1 MIKIIYILKKEFLVM
16 GRDVHSLAVL
26 FIMPVAFI
34 LIMSLAMR
42 DLFETHAVKQI
53 KILLVDQDQ
62 SEPSQAFIAALEKL
76 GTFSIHHLDPATR
89 PDLVRHKMFQDDY
102 KFALVLEKGFAL
114 AAERDG
120 WNQTRRPMIL
130 MVKPSVNRQ
139 TYTILKNTFAANL
152 AKTRIAFLLKG
163 QAAML
168 DYAGID
174 LDKMME
180 PVDTLIETRYV
191 SKSKLKFKVPTSV
204 QQSVPA
210 WLVFSMFFVVIPLS
224 NTFIAERNYGTLMR
238 LQSMNIST
246 GFLLAGKLLP
256 FFIVNLIQV
265 VLMILVGVFL
275 VPLLGGDAL
284 TMGDSHGGL
293 LLITTAVSFCSI
305 SFALL
310 VASIARTTEHA
321 TTIGGVFNIILGA
334 LGGIMIPKF
343 VMPDF
348 MQQLS
353 VLSPMSWGLEGF
365 LDIFLRN
372 GNILDVLKES
382 LLLLLIGLV
391 MFSATA
397 FIVRKRLSL

>member
-1 MIKIIYILKKEFLVM
+1 M

-42 DLFETHAVKQI
+42 DLFDTHGVNQI
-53 KILLVDQDQ
+53 KILVVNQDK
-62 SEPSQAFIAALEKL
+62 SDPSRAFIKTLENLK
-76 GTFSIHHLDPATR
+76 TFSFHHMADGTGV
-89 PDLVRHKMFQDDY
+89 DLIRHKMFQEDY
-102 KFALVLEKGFAL
+102 KFALVVEKGFSL
-114 AAERDG
+114 AADRNASNTAG
-120 WNQTRRPMIL
+120 RQMIL
-130 MVKPSVNRQ
+130 LVKPSVNRQ
-139 TYTILKNTFAANL
+139 TYTILKNTFAASL
-152 AKTRIAFLLKG
+152 AKTRVANLIKG
-163 QAAML
+163 QEEML

-174 LDKMME
+174 IDKVMQ
-180 PVDTLIETRYV
+180 PTDDLIETRYV

-210 WLVFSMFFVVIPLS
+210 WLVFSMFFVVIPIS
-224 NTFIAERNYGTLMR
+224 NTFIAERNYGTLLR

-246 GFLLAGKLLP
+246 GLLLAGKLLP

-265 VLMILVGVFL
+265 VLMILVGIYV

-284 TMGDSHGGL
+284 TMGDSYGGL

-310 VASIARTTEHA
+310 VASVAKTTEHA

-334 LGGIMIPKF
+334 LGGIMVPKF

-348 MQQLS
+348 MQTLS
-353 VLSPMSWGLEGF
+353 VLSPMSWGLDGF

-372 GNILDVLKES
+372 GNILDVMKES
-382 LLLLLIGLV
+382 LLLFLIGLV
-391 MFSATA
+391 MLSTTA
-397 FIVRKRLSL
+397 IIIKRKLSL

>member
-1 MIKIIYILKKEFLVM
+1 MTKIFYILKKEFLVM
-16 GRDVHSLAVL
+16 GRDVHALAVL

-42 DLFETHAVKQI
+42 DLFETHALNQI
-53 KILLVDQDQ
+53 KILVVNQDK
-62 SEPSQAFIAALEKL
+62 SDLSRAFVETLDKLEA
-76 GTFSIHHLDPATR
+76 FSLHHRDGDIGF
-89 PDLVRHKMFQDDY
+89 DLIRYNMFQDDF
-102 KFALVLEKGFAL
+102 KFALVIEKGFSL
-114 AAERDG
+114 AGR
-120 WNQTRRPMIL
+120 QMIL
-130 MVKPSVNRQ
+130 LVKPSVNRQ
-139 TYTILKNTFAANL
+139 TYTILKNTLAANL
-152 AKTRIAFLLKG
+152 AKTRIAYQLKG
-163 QAAML
+163 QEEML
-168 DYAGID
+168 GYAGID
-174 LDKMME
+174 IDKLMQ
-180 PVDTLIETRYV
+180 PADTLIETRYV
-191 SKSKLKFKVPTSV
+191 SKGKLKFKVPTSV

-284 TMGDSHGGL
+284 TMGDSYGGL

-310 VASIARTTEHA
+310 VASIAKTTEHA

-348 MQQLS
+348 MQTLS

-372 GNILDVLKES
+372 GNVLDVMKES
-382 LLLLLIGLV
+382 LLLSLIGLV
-391 MFSATA
+391 IFSATA
-397 FIVRKRLSL
+397 FIIRKKLSL

>member
-1 MIKIIYILKKEFLVM
+1 
-16 GRDVHSLAVL
+16 
-26 FIMPVAFI
+26 
-34 LIMSLAMR
+34 
-42 DLFETHAVKQI
+42 
-53 KILLVDQDQ
+53 
-62 SEPSQAFIAALEKL
+62 
-76 GTFSIHHLDPATR
+76 
-89 PDLVRHKMFQDDY
+89 MFQDDF
-102 KFALVLEKGFAL
+102 KFALVVEKGFSL
-114 AAERDG
+114 AADG
-120 WNQTRRPMIL
+120 DESGKSGRQMIL
-130 MVKPSVNRQ
+130 LVKPSVNRQ
-139 TYTILKNTFAANL
+139 TYTILKNTFTANL
-152 AKTRIAFLLKG
+152 AKTRVAFLIKG
-163 QAAML
+163 QKELL

-174 LDKMME
+174 IDKMMQ
-180 PVDTLIETRYV
+180 PADTLIETRYV
-191 SKSKLKFKVPTSV
+191 SKGKLKFKIPTSV

-224 NTFIAERNYGTLMR
+224 NTFIAEKNYGTLMR

-284 TMGDSHGGL
+284 TMGDSYSGL

-310 VASIARTTEHA
+310 VASVLHICRFLKWA

-348 MQQLS
+348 MQTLS

-372 GNILDVLKES
+372 GNVLDVMKES
-382 LLLLLIGLV
+382 LLLLLIGPV
-391 MFSATA
+391 Q
-397 FIVRKRLSL
+397 RRGQ

>member
-1 MIKIIYILKKEFLVM
+1 MTKILYILKKEFLVM

-42 DLFETHAVKQI
+42 DLFETQAVNQI
-53 KILLVDQDQ
+53 KILVVNQDK
-62 SEPSQAFIAALEKL
+62 SDPSRAFIKTLENL
-76 GTFSIHHLDPATR
+76 GTFSFHHMADGTGF
-89 PDLVRHKMFQDDY
+89 DLIRHKMFQDDF
-102 KFALVLEKGFAL
+102 KFALVVEKGFSL
-114 AAERDG
+114 AADRKASNKAG
-120 WNQTRRPMIL
+120 QQMIL
-130 MVKPSVNRQ
+130 LVKPSVNRQ
-139 TYTILKNTFAANL
+139 TYTILKNTFAASL
-152 AKTRIAFLLKG
+152 AKTRVAFLFKG
-163 QAAML
+163 QEEML

-174 LDKMME
+174 IDKIMQ
-180 PVDTLIETRYV
+180 PADDLIETRYV

-210 WLVFSMFFVVIPLS
+210 WLVFSMFFVVIPIS
-224 NTFIAERNYGTLMR
+224 NTFIAERNYGTLLR

-246 GFLLAGKLLP
+246 GLLLAGKLLP

-265 VLMILVGVFL
+265 VLMILVGVYV

-284 TMGDSHGGL
+284 TMGDSYGGL

-310 VASIARTTEHA
+310 VASVAKTTEHA

-348 MQQLS
+348 MQTLS
-353 VLSPMSWGLEGF
+353 VLSPMSWGLDGF

-372 GNILDVLKES
+372 GNILDVMKES
-382 LLLLLIGLV
+382 LLLFFVGFV
-391 MFSATA
+391 MLGTTA
-397 FIVRKRLSL
+397 IIIKRKLSL

>member
-1 MIKIIYILKKEFLVM
+1 M

-34 LIMSLAMR
+34 LIMSMAMR
-42 DLFETHAVKQI
+42 DLFETHAVMQI
-53 KILLVDQDQ
+53 KILLVNRDKSD
-62 SEPSQAFIAALEKL
+62 PSQAFVEVLEKL
-76 GTFSIHHLDPATR
+76 RAFSFHHMADKTSLNLIR
-89 PDLVRHKMFQDDY
+89 RKMFQDDY
-102 KFALVLEKGFAL
+102 KFALVLEKGFSV
-114 AAERDG
+114 AADRDG
-120 WNQTRRPMIL
+120 SNQTKRKMIL
-130 MVKPSVNRQ
+130 LVKPSVNRQ
-139 TYTILKNTFAANL
+139 TYTILKNTFGANL

-163 QAAML
+163 QEEML

-174 LDKMME
+174 IEKMMQ
-180 PVDTLIETRYV
+180 PADNLIETRYV
-191 SKSKLKFKVPTSV
+191 SKGRQKFKVPTSV

-246 GFLLAGKLLP
+246 AFLLAGKLLP

-265 VLMILVGVFL
+265 VLMILVGVFV

-284 TMGDSHGGL
+284 TMGDSFGSFGGL

-310 VASIARTTEHA
+310 VASIAKTTEHA

-348 MQQLS
+348 MQTLS
-353 VLSPMSWGLEGF
+353 VLSPMSWGLDGF

-372 GNILDVLKES
+372 GNVLDVMKES
-382 LLLLLIGLV
+382 LLLFCCGL
-391 MFSATA
+391 MMLSTTA
-397 FIVRKRLSL
+397 FIIKRKLSL

>member
-1 MIKIIYILKKEFLVM
+1 MTKIIYILKKEFLVM
-16 GRDVHSLAVL
+16 GRDVHALAVL
-26 FIMPVAFI
+26 FAMPVAFI

-42 DLFETHAVKQI
+42 DLFETDAVKQI
-53 KILLVDQDQ
+53 KILVVDQDKGDQ
-62 SEPSQAFIAALEKL
+62 SKAFVEMLAKL
-76 GTFSIHHLDPATR
+76 GTFAFYHMDGGVGI
-89 PDLVRHKMFQDDY
+89 DLIRHKMFQDDF
-102 KFALVLEKGFAL
+102 KFALVVEKGFSL
-114 AAERDG
+114 AE
-120 WNQTRRPMIL
+120 PHMIL
-130 MVKPSVNRQ
+130 LVKPSVNRQ

-152 AKTRIAFLLKG
+152 AKARIAYQLKG
-163 QAAML
+163 QEEML
-168 DYAGID
+168 NYSGID
-174 LDKMME
+174 IDKLMQ
-180 PVDTLIETRYV
+180 PADTLIETRYV
-191 SKSKLKFKVPTSV
+191 SKGKLKFKVPTSV

-224 NTFIAERNYGTLMR
+224 NTFIAERNYGTLTR

-284 TMGDSHGGL
+284 TMGDSYGGL

-310 VASIARTTEHA
+310 VASVAKTTEHA

-348 MQQLS
+348 MQTLS

-372 GNILDVLKES
+372 GNVLDVMKES
-382 LLLLLIGLV
+382 LLLSLFGLV

-397 FIVRKRLSL
+397 FIIRKKLSL

>member
-1 MIKIIYILKKEFLVM
+1 MTKIFYILKKEFLVM

-42 DLFETHAVKQI
+42 DLFDTHVLKQVN
-53 KILLVDQDQ
+53 ILV
-62 SEPSQAFIAALEKL
+62 
-76 GTFSIHHLDPATR
+76 
-89 PDLVRHKMFQDDY
+89 VNQDDTESSRTFVEALGKMGAFALHRIDDPISLDQIQQRMFEEDF
-102 KFALVLEKGFAL
+102 KFALVIEKGFAL
-114 AAERDG
+114 VAENEASHSAG
-120 WNQTRRPMIL
+120 PKMIL
-130 MVKPSVNRQ
+130 LVKPSVNRQ
-139 TYTILKNTFAANL
+139 MYTILKNSLAATM
-152 AKTRIAFLLKG
+152 AESRIALQLAGQEELLD
-163 QAAML
+163 L
-168 DYAGID
+168 AGID
-174 LDKMME
+174 MDKMMQ
-180 PVDTLIETRYV
+180 PTDTLIETRYV
-191 SKSKLKFKVPTSV
+191 SKGKLKFKVPTSV

-224 NTFIAERNYGTLMR
+224 NTFIAERNYGTLTR

-256 FFIVNLIQV
+256 FFIVNLFQV

-284 TMGDSHGGL
+284 TMGDSYGGL

-310 VASIARTTEHA
+310 VASVAKTTEHA

-348 MQQLS
+348 MQTLS

-372 GNILDVLKES
+372 GNVLDVMKES
-382 LLLLLIGLV
+382 LLLLLFGLV
-391 MFSATA
+391 MFSATG
-397 FIVRKRLSL
+397 FIIKRKLSL

>member
-1 MIKIIYILKKEFLVM
+1 M
-16 GRDVHSLAVL
+16 LA
-26 FIMPVAFI
+26 
-34 LIMSLAMR
+34 
-42 DLFETHAVKQI
+42 
-53 KILLVDQDQ
+53 
-62 SEPSQAFIAALEKL
+62 KL
-76 GTFSIHHLDPATR
+76 GTFALHHMDEGIGF
-89 PDLVRHKMFQDDY
+89 DQIRHKMFQDDF
-102 KFALVLEKGFAL
+102 KFALVVEKGFSL
-114 AAERDG
+114 AADG
-120 WNQTRRPMIL
+120 NASPNARHQMIL
-130 MVKPSVNRQ
+130 LVKPSVNRQ
-139 TYTILKNTFAANL
+139 TYTILKNAFTANL
-152 AKTRIAFLLKG
+152 AKTRIAYQLKG
-163 QAAML
+163 QEEPL
-168 DYAGID
+168 DYAGINI
-174 LDKMME
+174 DKMMQ
-180 PVDTLIETRYV
+180 PLDNLIETRYV
-191 SKSKLKFKVPTSV
+191 SKGKLKFKVPTSV

-284 TMGDSHGGL
+284 TMGDSYGGL

-310 VASIARTTEHA
+310 VASVAKTTEHA

-348 MQQLS
+348 MQTLS

-372 GNILDVLKES
+372 GNVLDVMKES

-397 FIVRKRLSL
+397 FIIRKKMSL

>member
-1 MIKIIYILKKEFLVM
+1 MTKIVYILKKEFLVM
-16 GRDVHSLAVL
+16 GRDVHALAVL

-42 DLFETHAVKQI
+42 DLFETHAVNQV
-53 KILLVDQDQ
+53 KILIVNPDKSDL
-62 SEPSQAFIAALEKL
+62 SRAFVETLEKL
-76 GTFSIHHLDPATR
+76 GTFALHHMDGESSF
-89 PDLVRHKMFQDDY
+89 DLIRLNMFQDDF
-102 KFALVLEKGFAL
+102 KFALVIENGFSL
-114 AAERDG
+114 AGRK
-120 WNQTRRPMIL
+120 MIL
-130 MVKPSVNRQ
+130 LVKPSVNRQ
-139 TYTILKNTFAANL
+139 TYTILKNTLAANL
-152 AKTRIAFLLKG
+152 AQTKIAYQLKG
-163 QAAML
+163 QEEML
-168 DYAGID
+168 GYAGID
-174 LDKMME
+174 IDKLMQ
-180 PVDTLIETRYV
+180 PADTLIETRYV
-191 SKSKLKFKVPTSV
+191 SKGKLKFKVPTSV

-224 NTFIAERNYGTLMR
+224 NTFIAERNYGTLLR
-238 LQSMNIST
+238 LQSMNISS

-284 TMGDSHGGL
+284 TMGDSYGGL

-310 VASIARTTEHA
+310 VASIAKTTEHA

-348 MQQLS
+348 MQTLS

-372 GNILDVLKES
+372 GNVLDVMKES
-382 LLLLLIGLV
+382 LLLSIIGLV

-397 FIVRKRLSL
+397 FIIRKKLSL

>member
-1 MIKIIYILKKEFLVM
+1 M

-42 DLFETHAVKQI
+42 DLFDTHGVNQI
-53 KILLVDQDQ
+53 KILVVNQDK
-62 SEPSQAFIAALEKL
+62 SDPSRAFIKTLENLK
-76 GTFSIHHLDPATR
+76 TFSFHHMADGTGI
-89 PDLVRHKMFQDDY
+89 DLIRHKMFQEDY
-102 KFALVLEKGFAL
+102 KFALVVEKGFSL
-114 AAERDG
+114 AADRSASNTDG
-120 WNQTRRPMIL
+120 RQMIL
-130 MVKPSVNRQ
+130 LVRPSVNRQ
-139 TYTILKNTFAANL
+139 TYTILKNTFAASL
-152 AKTRIAFLLKG
+152 AKTRIANLIKG
-163 QAAML
+163 QEEML

-174 LDKMME
+174 IDKVMQPTDDM
-180 PVDTLIETRYV
+180 IETRYV

-210 WLVFSMFFVVIPLS
+210 WLVFSMFFVVIPIS
-224 NTFIAERNYGTLMR
+224 NTFIAERNYGTLLR

-246 GFLLAGKLLP
+246 GLLLAGKLLP

-265 VLMILVGVFL
+265 VLMILVGIYV

-284 TMGDSHGGL
+284 TMGDSYGGL

-310 VASIARTTEHA
+310 VASVAKTTEHA

-348 MQQLS
+348 MQTLS
-353 VLSPMSWGLEGF
+353 VLSPMSWGLDGF

-372 GNILDVLKES
+372 GNILDVMKES
-382 LLLLLIGLV
+382 LLLFLIGLV
-391 MFSATA
+391 MLSTTA
-397 FIVRKRLSL
+397 IIIKRKLSL

>member
-1 MIKIIYILKKEFLVM
+1 MTKIIYILKKEFLVM
-16 GRDVHSLAVL
+16 GRDVHALAVL
-26 FIMPVAFI
+26 FAMPVAFI

-42 DLFETHAVKQI
+42 DLFETDAVKQI
-53 KILLVDQDQ
+53 KILVVDQDKGDQ
-62 SEPSQAFIAALEKL
+62 SKAFVEMLAKL
-76 GTFSIHHLDPATR
+76 GTFAFYHMDGGVGI
-89 PDLVRHKMFQDDY
+89 DLIRHKMFQDDF
-102 KFALVLEKGFAL
+102 KFALVVEKGFSL
-114 AAERDG
+114 AE
-120 WNQTRRPMIL
+120 PHMIL
-130 MVKPSVNRQ
+130 LVKPSVNRQ

-152 AKTRIAFLLKG
+152 AKARIAYQLKG
-163 QAAML
+163 QEEML
-168 DYAGID
+168 NYSGID
-174 LDKMME
+174 IDKLMQ
-180 PVDTLIETRYV
+180 PADTLIETRYV
-191 SKSKLKFKVPTSV
+191 SKGKLKFKVPTSV

-224 NTFIAERNYGTLMR
+224 NTFIAERNYGTLTR

-256 FFIVNLIQV
+256 FFIVNLVQV

-284 TMGDSHGGL
+284 TMGDSYGGL

-310 VASIARTTEHA
+310 VASVAKTTEHA

-348 MQQLS
+348 MQTLS

-372 GNILDVLKES
+372 GNVLDVMKES
-382 LLLLLIGLV
+382 LLLLLFGLA

-397 FIVRKRLSL
+397 FIIRKKLSL

>member
-1 MIKIIYILKKEFLVM
+1 MTKIIYILKKEFLVM
-16 GRDVHSLAVL
+16 GRDVHALAVL
-26 FIMPVAFI
+26 FAMPVAFI

-42 DLFETHAVKQI
+42 DLFETDAVKQI
-53 KILLVDQDQ
+53 KILVVDQDKGDQ
-62 SEPSQAFIAALEKL
+62 SKAFVEMLAKL
-76 GTFSIHHLDPATR
+76 GTFAFYHMDGGVGI
-89 PDLVRHKMFQDDY
+89 DLIRHKMFQDDF
-102 KFALVLEKGFAL
+102 KFALVVEKGFSL
-114 AAERDG
+114 AE
-120 WNQTRRPMIL
+120 PHMIL
-130 MVKPSVNRQ
+130 LVKPSVNRQ

-152 AKTRIAFLLKG
+152 AKARIAYQLKG
-163 QAAML
+163 QEEML
-168 DYAGID
+168 DYSGID
-174 LDKMME
+174 IDKLMQ
-180 PVDTLIETRYV
+180 PADTLIETRYV
-191 SKSKLKFKVPTSV
+191 SKGKLKFKVPTSV

-224 NTFIAERNYGTLMR
+224 NTFIAERNYGTLTR

-284 TMGDSHGGL
+284 TMGDSYGGL

-310 VASIARTTEHA
+310 VASVAKTTEHA

-348 MQQLS
+348 MQTLS

-372 GNILDVLKES
+372 GNVLDVMKES
-382 LLLLLIGLV
+382 LLLLLFGLA

-397 FIVRKRLSL
+397 FIIRKKLSL

>member
-1 MIKIIYILKKEFLVM
+1 MTRILYILKKEFLVM

-42 DLFETHAVKQI
+42 DLFETHGVNQI
-53 KILLVDQDQ
+53 KILVVNQDK
-62 SEPSQAFIAALEKL
+62 SDPSRAFIKTLENL
-76 GTFSIHHLDPATR
+76 ETFSFHHMADVTGI
-89 PDLVRHKMFQDDY
+89 DLIRHKMFQDDY
-102 KFALVLEKGFAL
+102 KFALVVEKGFSL
-114 AAERDG
+114 AADRNVSNKAG
-120 WNQTRRPMIL
+120 RQMIL
-130 MVKPSVNRQ
+130 LVKPSVNRQ
-139 TYTILKNTFAANL
+139 TYTILKNTFAASL
-152 AKTRIAFLLKG
+152 AKTRVAFLIKG
-163 QAAML
+163 QEEML

-174 LDKMME
+174 IDKIMQ
-180 PVDTLIETRYV
+180 PADDLIETRYV

-210 WLVFSMFFVVIPLS
+210 WLVFSMFFVVIPIS
-224 NTFIAERNYGTLMR
+224 NTFIAERNYGTLLR

-246 GFLLAGKLLP
+246 GLLLAGKLLP

-265 VLMILVGVFL
+265 VLMILVGVYV

-284 TMGDSHGGL
+284 TMGDSYGGL

-310 VASIARTTEHA
+310 VASVAKTTEHA

-348 MQQLS
+348 MQTLS
-353 VLSPMSWGLEGF
+353 VLSPMSWGLDGF

-372 GNILDVLKES
+372 GNIVDVMKES
-382 LLLLLIGLV
+382 LLLFFIGLV
-391 MFSATA
+391 MISTTA
-397 FIVRKRLSL
+397 IIIKRKLSL

>member
-1 MIKIIYILKKEFLVM
+1 MTKIFYILKKEFLVM

-42 DLFETHAVKQI
+42 DLFDAHVLKQVN
-53 KILLVDQDQ
+53 ILVVNQDNT
-62 SEPSQAFIAALEKL
+62 EPSRAFVEALEKMGAFAL
-76 GTFSIHHLDPATR
+76 HRVDDSISLDQIKHR
-89 PDLVRHKMFQDDY
+89 MFQDDF
-102 KFALVLEKGFAL
+102 KFALVIEKGFAL
-114 AAERDG
+114 LADNEASHSAG
-120 WNQTRRPMIL
+120 PKMIL
-130 MVKPSVNRQ
+130 LVKPSVNRQ
-139 TYTILKNTFAANL
+139 MYTILKNSLAATM
-152 AKTRIAFLLKG
+152 AESRIAFQLAGQEELLD
-163 QAAML
+163 L
-168 DYAGID
+168 AGID
-174 LDKMME
+174 IDKIMQ
-180 PVDTLIETRYV
+180 PTDTLIETRYV
-191 SKSKLKFKVPTSV
+191 SKGKLKFKVPTSV

-224 NTFIAERNYGTLMR
+224 NTFIAERNYGTLLR

-256 FFIVNLIQV
+256 FFIVNLFQV

-284 TMGDSHGGL
+284 TMGDSYGGL

-310 VASIARTTEHA
+310 VASVAKTTEHA

-348 MQQLS
+348 MQTLS

-372 GNILDVLKES
+372 GNVLDVMKES

-391 MFSATA
+391 MFSATG
-397 FIVRKRLSL
+397 FIIKRKLSL